1 MQTPLVP
8 VFFPVLGARDCVAK
22 FQYLTSF
29 GGGYAAK
36 WHASWPILG
45 VTKGNSLRVNGGIDV
60 VNPLALPRA
69 NGYKQNKKT
78 KLK

>member
-1 MQTPLVP
+1 MHEPLVP
-8 VFFPVLGARDCVAK
+8 MLFPVLGARACVAK
-22 FQYLTSF
+22 FQYLTIF
-29 GGGYAAK
+29 GRGYAAK
-36 WHASWPILG
+36 WHTSWPIFG
-45 VTKGNSLRVNGGIDV
+45 VTRANSLRVNGGIDV

>member
-8 VFFPVLGARDCVAK
+8 VFFPVLGARACVAK

-36 WHASWPILG
+36 WHASWQILG
-45 VTKGNSLRVNGGIDV
+45 VTNGNSIRVNVRD
-60 VNPLALPRA
+60 
-69 NGYKQNKKT
+69 
-78 KLK
+78 